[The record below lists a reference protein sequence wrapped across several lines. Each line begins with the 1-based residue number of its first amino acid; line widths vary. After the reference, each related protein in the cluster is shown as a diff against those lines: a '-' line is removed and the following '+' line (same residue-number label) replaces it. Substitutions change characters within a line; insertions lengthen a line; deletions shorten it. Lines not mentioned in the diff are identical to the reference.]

1 MKMTNQDLVTRF
13 CWCIPRL
20 YITLLIYC
28 ETLRNTNTSDFSK
41 IRCLRYLCYSTQ
53 WNLFFSNRNH
63 LQRSQVWM
71 TSPEVISTSQRH
83 YSNPQMKLAWLVL
96 TNLTLICLQHSD
108 SHLFRMFL
116 LMSNRACYVAFF
128 RKTQSC
134 SSMLRVWAEFFH
146 CTICS
151 DTITKASRCFF
162 SAHKT

>member
-1 MKMTNQDLVTRF
+1 MKMTNQDLVNRF

-28 ETLRNTNTSDFSK
+28 EALWNTNTSDFSM
-41 IRCLRYLCYSTQ
+41 IRCLRYLRYITQ
-53 WNLFFSNRNH
+53 WNLFFFQTEIICWGLRSEWF
-63 LQRSQVWM
+63 LQK
-71 TSPEVISTSQRH
+71 STSQRH

-151 DTITKASRCFF
+151 DTITKASCCFF